1 MFLFDITKWLGEGI
15 QDDVVL
21 ERLRSRLLL
30 SPEEHL
36 SYLYRYCAVHAKRRI
51 KLLKAPERV
60 KAAARRLFTQHSSSW
75 DADIALIK
83 SDPAGFGAYMPFLS
97 VALLINILVAWWKD
111 KEDSIL
117 SWAGISLMF
126 SKIPE
131 DIWVAGPSHTNTGE
145 AAHYD
150 IQREGVHLP
159 LFVGILVGRRSDLN
173 ALKSRAAFD
182 ELGVKDVYRS
192 KEASALIQRNDQR
205 QSSPN

>member
-1 MFLFDITKWLGEGI
+1 MCT
-15 QDDVVL
+15 
-21 ERLRSRLLL
+21 LL
-30 SPEEHL
+30 SCP
-36 SYLYRYCAVHAKRRI
+36 Y
-51 KLLKAPERV
+51 
-60 KAAARRLFTQHSSSW
+60 
-75 DADIALIK
+75 
-83 SDPAGFGAYMPFLS
+83 
-97 VALLINILVAWWKD
+97 ALLINTFTAWWKD
-111 KEDSIL
+111 KEDSVL

-131 DIWVAGPSHTNTGE
+131 DIWVAGPSHMNTGE

-182 ELGVKDVYRS
+182 DLGVKDVYRS

-205 QSSPN
+205 QSLFNYLDPCLFILTVYQNLCRYGGMRMWMPVWKISIWR